1 MDVNCTGNH
10 DCFLGS
16 GACGVLS
23 TPDNSFAPAYGATPG
38 WDLGTGSGSIN
49 ALNLLNSWPGISPI
63 EGFTPA
69 ASSNA
74 VTLLQGASTTS
85 VISVTPF
92 GGFSGAV
99 ALSASGLPGGVTAT
113 FNPGSALTTSTLTL
127 SSSSTATAGTVSV
140 IVTGNSWSLTS
151 STTLTLTVNAPPT
164 FALSPSPS
172 SISLMQGSSGSST
185 ITITPRHGFSGSVSL
200 TASGLPSGINALFKT
215 STTTGTSTRTLA
227 AYKPS

>member
-23 TPDNSFAPAYGATPG
+23 TPDNSFAPAYGATTG
-38 WDLGTGSGSIN
+38 WDFATGIGAIKD
-49 ALNLLNSWPGISPI
+49 LNLLNSWAGISPI
-63 EGFTPA
+63 QGFTLA

-74 VTLLQGASTTS
+74 VRLLQGASTTS
-85 VISVTPF
+85 VLSVTPF

-127 SSSSTATAGTVSV
+127 SASSTATAGTVSV
-140 IVTGNSWSLTS
+140 IVTGNSGSLTS
-151 STTLTLTVNAPPT
+151 STTLTLTVNAPPN
-164 FALSPSPS
+164 FPLAASPS
-172 SISLMQGSSGSST
+172 SFSLVQGSNGSST
-185 ITITPRHGFSGSVSL
+185 INIPPLNAFTPPLRSPPSL
-200 TASGLPSGINALFKT
+200 MP
-215 STTTGTSTRTLA
+215 
-227 AYKPS
+227 